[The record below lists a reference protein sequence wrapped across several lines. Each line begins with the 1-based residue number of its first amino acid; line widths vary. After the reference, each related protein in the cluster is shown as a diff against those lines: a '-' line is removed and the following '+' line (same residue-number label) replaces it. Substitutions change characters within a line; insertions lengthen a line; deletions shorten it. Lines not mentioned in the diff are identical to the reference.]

1 MKEFIQYLL
10 YDARHSKE
18 KISDKML
25 AVKIGFSVVMILFCV
40 AVMSLSA
47 FAFFTHNMTT
57 QVNSI
62 QAASY
67 DLEIAS
73 DDGLVAGGN
82 GAYLLDNSAGTE
94 EKIYLF
100 TLQKSAE
107 STASVGYCK
116 IMVATDMVNNA
127 KADGLYHYYSQPI
140 GTYLENGAEVTVEK
154 RTIYIR
160 VAPLRKAEVTFSSQ
174 WGSTAEEPLEDKQ
187 YAWPGFSPQTAEEEA
202 LIKGEDPA
210 QLNEQQSD
218 EQQEGQSAP
227 AEQSEGQQ
235 EDLEEDNSAQP
246 PEGTE
251 GSEEEQEKSDSSGES
266 PAEGDPAEGD
276 PAEEKPSEN
285 AEDPTEPNPDEDQSE
300 QNQQEE

>member
-10 YDARHSKE
+10 YDAKHGKE

-67 DLEIAS
+67 NLEIAS
-73 DDGLVAGGN
+73 DDGLVAGEN

-94 EKIYLF
+94 EKIYIF

-154 RTIYIR
+154 RAIYIR

-202 LIKGEDPA
+202 LIKGENSTQP
-210 QLNEQQSD
+210 N

-235 EDLEEDNSAQP
+235 GDLEEDNSAQP
-246 PEGTE
+246 PEGAE
-251 GSEEEQEKSDSSGES
+251 GSEEEQEKSDSSEES
-266 PAEGDPAEGD
+266 PAEGD

-285 AEDPTEPNPDEDQSE
+285 AADPTEPNPDEDQSE